1 MAQQPFP
8 ASTNYKTEYQ
18 VRYRP
23 PGEGGGFPWGTVLV
37 LAGAGLVYLDL
48 TGKLQPLLASLRAR
62 LTGQPTGA
70 AGTPSTSGTPA
81 SSSPSPTGASTTP
94 GALAPTAV
102 TLTGPSTGTVGQPI
116 TVQAQATGVGHPLYQ
131 FWLLPPGGAQPVDSQ
146 GVTVQGIQNG
156 WISVQGYGPNA
167 LMTFVPERPGSYL
180 VVAYARDVTAPSHE
194 NETQRGI
201 YETQSAPLTIQVTAA
216 GDPVTVGG
224 AAFAAVPRQLAT
236 YGRTVQVY
244 AGPWP
249 GIPGGVGIATYDPRG
264 NLRSITVG
272 IYRPGLQDQI
282 GSVATGQYLPP
293 GAYVMV
299 TG

>member
-23 PGEGGGFPWGTVLV
+23 PGEGGGGFPWGTVLV

-48 TGKLQPLLASLRAR
+48 TGKLQPLLAALHAR
-62 LTGQPTGA
+62 LTGQAPPSASPGPTTA
-70 AGTPSTSGTPA
+70 TGTPS
-81 SSSPSPTGASTTP
+81 GASTGSP
-94 GALAPTAV
+94 GSASRPGSAGYHVPSAV
-102 TLTGPSTGTVGQPI
+102 TLTGPSTGVIGQPI
-116 TVQAQATGVGHPLYQ
+116 TVQAQATGVSRAVYQ
-131 FWLLPPGGAQPVDSQ
+131 FWVYQPGGFPPGTDV
-146 GVTVQGIQNG
+146 QNG
-156 WISVQGYGPNA
+156 WQSSGDFSLSNTY
-167 LMTFVPERPGSYL
+167 TFTPVLKGIYQ
-180 VVAYARDVTAPSHE
+180 VVAYARSVNAPPHVQSAK
-194 NETQRGI
+194 
-201 YETQSAPLTIQVTAA
+201 TQSPTLQIAVSGGA

-249 GIPGGVGIATYDPRG
+249 GIPGGVGIATYDPQG